1 VASRSGTEVRS
12 ALVLGHGAST
22 LPFRNRHVGAT
33 EQASGRSANAT
44 PLPARIYVRGGGG
57 APLISTFEILYVG
70 RLRDEIEDIVS
81 KGAVVHEAS
90 SIYEGIARLKRMG
103 VGAALVEFKELR
115 PSPERALAAL
125 RRAAGTRPVLVSMTP
140 DEWEMVRSK
149 GYLHQ
154 DEVLLRPFYPDELWR
169 RVTRVVLPPPAKAVR
184 SFGGKADR
192 LAAIIDDAQ
201 RLNRFTS
208 DLASLGEHLV
218 AVVKARLRA
227 ARVSLFL
234 KADEPGVY
242 TAVEAAGLDREVRE
256 KALLRLGEG
265 VAGEAAATKEITL
278 VEEAGRDGPAAERAY
293 SQSSYMIVPLVHGQE
308 VVGVVCVTERM
319 EEGPFGEEDRAY
331 MEGFAEMAGQIVANA
346 LQFRAADELAT
357 IDEITQ
363 LFNRRHFN
371 RVLPMEVV
379 RAKRYKHDLTLAMID
394 VDHFKLYNDAAGH
407 QAGDRALA
415 TIAGILRESFRKS
428 DIIVRYGGEEFAVIM
443 PETSRKEGNGV
454 GFVDRARRD
463 VEAAGLTF
471 EDATGRRRVLTIS
484 GGVATLPI
492 QAQTGEELVEK
503 ADQAL
508 YRAKARGRNCIV
520 GA

>member
-1 VASRSGTEVRS
+1 MI
-12 ALVLGHGAST
+12 
-22 LPFRNRHVGAT
+22 
-33 EQASGRSANAT
+33 Q
-44 PLPARIYVRGGGG
+44 
-57 APLISTFEILYVG
+57 TFEILYVG
-70 RLRDEIEDIVS
+70 RRREEVEDIVS
-81 KGAVVHEAS
+81 HGAVVHEAS
-90 SIYEGIARLKRMG
+90 SIYEAIAQLKRTG
-103 VGAALVEFKELR
+103 VGAAVVEFEELR
-115 PSPERALAAL
+115 PSAGRALAAL
-125 RRAAGTRPVLVSMTP
+125 RRAAGNRTVLVSMTT
-140 DEWEMVRSK
+140 DEWDLVRPK
-149 GYLHQ
+149 GFLHQ
-154 DEVLLRPFYPDELWR
+154 EEVLLRPFYPDELWR
-169 RVTRVVLPPPAKAVR
+169 RVTRAVLPPPAKAVK
-184 SFGGKADR
+184 SFGGNADR

-208 DLASLGEHLV
+208 DLASLGEHIV

-227 ARVSLFL
+227 TRVSLFL
-234 KADEPGVY
+234 RGEEPGVF
-242 TAVEAAGLDREVRE
+242 TAVEAPGLDREVRE
-256 KALLRLGEG
+256 NALLRLGEG
-265 VAGEAAATKEITL
+265 VAGEAATKKAVTL
-278 VEEAGRDGPAAERAY
+278 VQEAGRDGAASERLY
-293 SQSSYMIVPLVHGQE
+293 RQPSYMIAPLVDGHE
-308 VVGVVCVTERM
+308 VVGVICVTERL

-331 MEGFAEMAGQIVANA
+331 MEGFADLAGQIVANA

-357 IDEITQ
+357 IDEGTQ
-363 LFNRRHFN
+363 LFNKRHFR

-394 VDHFKLYNDAAGH
+394 VDHFKLYNDAMGH

-454 GFVDRARRD
+454 GFVDRARKS
-463 VEAAGLTF
+463 VEAAGLAF
-471 EDATGRRRVLTIS
+471 EDPTGLRRVLTIS
-484 GGVATLPI
+484 GGVATLPL

>member
-1 VASRSGTEVRS
+1 MI
-12 ALVLGHGAST
+12 
-22 LPFRNRHVGAT
+22 
-33 EQASGRSANAT
+33 Q
-44 PLPARIYVRGGGG
+44 
-57 APLISTFEILYVG
+57 TFEILYVG
-70 RLRDEIEDIVS
+70 RRREEMEEIVS
-81 KGAVVHEAS
+81 RGATVHEVAS
-90 SIYEGIARLKRMG
+90 VFEGIAQLKRTG
-103 VGAALVEFKELR
+103 VGAALVEFSELR
-115 PSPERALAAL
+115 PSPDRALAAL
-125 RRAAGTRPVLVSMTP
+125 RRAAGNRPVLVSMTQ
-140 DEWEMVRSK
+140 DEWEMARAR

-169 RVTRVVLPPPAKAVR
+169 RVTRAALPPPAKSVR
-184 SFGGKADR
+184 SFAGKADR
-192 LAAIIDDAQ
+192 LAAIIDDGQ

-208 DLASLGEHLV
+208 DLPSLGEHIV

-234 KADEPGVY
+234 KGQEAGVL

-265 VAGEAAATKEITL
+265 VAGEAAQKKKVVL
-278 VEEAGRDGPAAERAY
+278 VQEAGRDGPKSERPYRQA
-293 SQSSYMIVPLVHGQE
+293 SYMIVPLVHEPE
-308 VVGVVCVTERM
+308 VVGVLCITERL
-319 EEGPFGEEDRAY
+319 EEGPFGEEDLAY
-331 MEGFAEMAGQIVANA
+331 MEGFADVAGQIVANA

-357 IDEITQ
+357 IDEGTQ
-363 LFNRRHFN
+363 LFNKRHFK

-394 VDHFKLYNDAAGH
+394 VDHFKMYNDSAGH

-415 TIAGILRESFRKS
+415 IIAQILRESFRKS

-454 GFVDRARRD
+454 GFVDRARKG
-463 VEAAGLTF
+463 VEAAGLVF
-471 EDATGRRRVLTIS
+471 EDPTGRRRVLTIS
-484 GGVATLPI
+484 GGVATLPL
-492 QAQTGEELVEK
+492 QAETGDELVEK

>member
-1 VASRSGTEVRS
+1 V
-12 ALVLGHGAST
+12 
-22 LPFRNRHVGAT
+22 
-33 EQASGRSANAT
+33 
-44 PLPARIYVRGGGG
+44 PLTRA
-57 APLISTFEILYVG
+57 FEILYVG
-70 RLRDEIEDIVS
+70 RRKEDADDIVS
-81 KGAVVHEAS
+81 HGAVVHEVS
-90 SIYEGIARLKRMG
+90 SIYEGIARLKRSG
-103 VGAALVEFKELR
+103 VGAAVVEFAMLG
-115 PSPERALAAL
+115 PNPERALAAL
-125 RRAAGTRPVLVSMTP
+125 RRAAGNRTVLVSMTP
-140 DEWEMVRSK
+140 DDWDLVRPR

-169 RVTRVVLPPPAKAVR
+169 RVTRAVLPPPAKAVR

-208 DLASLGEHLV
+208 DLPSLAEHLV

-234 KADEPGVY
+234 KGTEPGVFP
-242 TAVEAAGLDREVRE
+242 AVEAAGLDREVRE

-265 VAGEAAATKEITL
+265 IAGEAAARKAVT
-278 VEEAGRDGPAAERAY
+278 VVREAGRDGPASERVY
-293 SQSSYMIVPLVHGQE
+293 RQPSYMIVPLVHGQD
-308 VVGVVCVTERM
+308 VVGVLCITERL
-319 EEGPFGEEDRAY
+319 EEGPFGEEDKAY
-331 MEGFAEMAGQIVANA
+331 MEGFAEMAAQIVANA

-357 IDEITQ
+357 IDETTQ

-371 RVLPMEVV
+371 RALPMEVV

-394 VDHFKLYNDAAGH
+394 VDHFKLYNDAVGH

-415 TIAGILRESFRKS
+415 TIAQVLRESFRKS

-454 GFVDRARRD
+454 GFVDRARKG
-463 VEAAGLTF
+463 VEAAALAF
-471 EDATGRRRVLTIS
+471 EDPTGRRRVLTIS

-492 QAQTGEELVEK
+492 QAETGEELVEK

>member
-1 VASRSGTEVRS
+1 VI
-12 ALVLGHGAST
+12 
-22 LPFRNRHVGAT
+22 
-33 EQASGRSANAT
+33 Q
-44 PLPARIYVRGGGG
+44 
-57 APLISTFEILYVG
+57 TFEILYVG
-70 RLRDEIEDIVS
+70 RRREEVEDIVS
-81 KGAVVHEAS
+81 HGAIVHEAS
-90 SIYEGIARLKRMG
+90 SIYEAIAHLKRTC
-103 VGAALVEFKELR
+103 VGAAVVEFEELR
-115 PSPERALAAL
+115 PSAERALAAL
-125 RRAAGTRPVLVSMTP
+125 RRAAGNRTVLVSMTT
-140 DEWEMVRSK
+140 DDWDLVRPK
-149 GYLHQ
+149 GFLHQ

-169 RVTRVVLPPPAKAVR
+169 RVTRAVLPPPAKAVR

-208 DLASLGEHLV
+208 DLPSLAEHIV

-227 ARVSLFL
+227 TRVSLFL
-234 KADEPGVY
+234 KDDEPGVY

-265 VAGEAAATKEITL
+265 VAGEAAAKKAVTL
-278 VEEAGRDGPAAERAY
+278 VQEAGRDGAASERLYRQA
-293 SQSSYMIVPLVHGQE
+293 SYMIVPLVHGQE
-308 VVGVVCVTERM
+308 IVGVICVTERL
-319 EEGPFGEEDRAY
+319 EEGPFGEEDKAY
-331 MEGFAEMAGQIVANA
+331 MEGFADLAGQIVHNA

-357 IDEITQ
+357 IDEGTQ
-363 LFNRRHFN
+363 LFNKRHFR

-394 VDHFKLYNDAAGH
+394 VDHFKLYNDAMGH

-415 TIAGILRESFRKS
+415 TIAQILRESFRKS

-454 GFVDRARRD
+454 GFVDRARKG
-463 VEAAGLTF
+463 VEAAGLAF
-471 EDATGRRRVLTIS
+471 EDPTGRRRVLTIS
-484 GGVATLPI
+484 GGVATLPL
-492 QAQTGEELVEK
+492 QAQTGEELIEK

>member
-1 VASRSGTEVRS
+1 LIR
-12 ALVLGHGAST
+12 T
-22 LPFRNRHVGAT
+22 L
-33 EQASGRSANAT
+33 
-44 PLPARIYVRGGGG
+44 
-57 APLISTFEILYVG
+57 EILYVG
-70 RLRDEIEDIVS
+70 RRGDEVEDIVS
-81 KGAVVHEAS
+81 KGAVVHEAH
-90 SIYEGIARLKRMG
+90 SIYEGIARLKRTG
-103 VGAALVEFKELR
+103 VGAAVVEFGELR

-125 RRAAGTRPVLVSMTP
+125 RRAAGNRPLLVSMTQ
-140 DEWEMVRSK
+140 DEWDLVRAR

-169 RVTRVVLPPPAKAVR
+169 RVTRAALPPPAKAVR

-208 DLASLGEHLV
+208 DLPALAEHLV

-234 KADEPGVY
+234 KGAEAGVF

-265 VAGEAAATKEITL
+265 VAGEAAARREVTM
-278 VEEAGRDGPAAERAY
+278 VAEAGRDGPSSGRPYRHA
-293 SQSSYMIVPLVHGQE
+293 SYMIVPLVHGQE
-308 VVGVVCVTERM
+308 VVGVICATERL
-319 EEGPFGEEDRAY
+319 EEGSFGEEDLAY
-331 MEGFAEMAGQIVANA
+331 MEAFADVAGQIVANA
-346 LQFRAADELAT
+346 IQFRAADELAT
-357 IDEITQ
+357 IDEGTQ
-363 LFNRRHFN
+363 LFNKRHFN

-394 VDHFKLYNDAAGH
+394 VDHFKQYNDAVGH

-415 TIAGILRESFRKS
+415 TIAQILRESFRKS

-454 GFVDRARRD
+454 GFVDRARKG
-463 VEAAGLTF
+463 VEAAGLAF

-484 GGVATLPI
+484 GGVATLPL

>member
-1 VASRSGTEVRS
+1 MI
-12 ALVLGHGAST
+12 ST
-22 LPFRNRHVGAT
+22 L
-33 EQASGRSANAT
+33 
-44 PLPARIYVRGGGG
+44 
-57 APLISTFEILYVG
+57 EILYVG
-70 RLRDEIEDIVS
+70 RRRDEVEDIVS
-81 KGAVVHEAS
+81 HGAVVHEVL
-90 SIYEGIARLKRMG
+90 SIYEAIARLKRTG
-103 VGAALVEFKELR
+103 VGAAVIEFGELR
-115 PSPERALAAL
+115 PSAERALSAL
-125 RRAAGTRPVLVSMTP
+125 RRAAGNRPVLVSMTQ
-140 DEWEMVRSK
+140 DEWETVRAR

-169 RVTRVVLPPPAKAVR
+169 RVTRAVLPPPAKAVR

-208 DLASLGEHLV
+208 DLQSLGEHIV

-234 KADEPGVY
+234 KGPQPGVL

-265 VAGEAAATKEITL
+265 VAGEAAQKKKGAL
-278 VEEAGRDGPAAERAY
+278 VKEAGKDGPASERVYRQA
-293 SQSSYMIVPLVHGQE
+293 SYMIVPLVHEPE
-308 VVGVVCVTERM
+308 VVGVICVTERL
-319 EEGPFGEEDRAY
+319 EEGPFGEEDLAY
-331 MEGFAEMAGQIVANA
+331 MEGFAEMAGQTVANA

-357 IDEITQ
+357 IDEGTQ
-363 LFNRRHFN
+363 LFNKRHFN

-379 RAKRYKHDLTLAMID
+379 RAKRHKHDLTLAMID

-407 QAGDRALA
+407 LAGDRALA
-415 TIAGILRESFRKS
+415 LIAQILRESFRKS

-454 GFVDRARRD
+454 GFVDRARKG
-463 VEAAGLTF
+463 VEAAGLVF
-471 EDATGRRRVLTIS
+471 EDPTGRRRVLTIS
-484 GGVATLPI
+484 GGVATLPL
-492 QAQTGEELVEK
+492 QAESGEDLVKK
-503 ADQAL
+503 ADEAL

>member
-1 VASRSGTEVRS
+1 
-12 ALVLGHGAST
+12 
-22 LPFRNRHVGAT
+22 
-33 EQASGRSANAT
+33 
-44 PLPARIYVRGGGG
+44 
-57 APLISTFEILYVG
+57 LIQTFEILYVG
-70 RLRDEIEDIVS
+70 RRRDEIEDILS
-81 KGAVVHEAS
+81 HGAIVHEAS
-90 SIYEGIARLKRMG
+90 SIYEGIARLKRTG
-103 VGAALVEFKELR
+103 VGAALVEFAELR
-115 PSPERALAAL
+115 PTPARALAAL
-125 RRAAGTRPVLVSMTP
+125 RRAAGQRPVLVSMTP
-140 DEWEMVRSK
+140 DDWELVRPR

-154 DEVLLRPFYPDELWR
+154 EEVLLRPFYPDELWR
-169 RVTRVVLPPPAKAVR
+169 RVTRAVLPPPAKAVR

-192 LAAIIDDAQ
+192 LAAIIDDTQ

-208 DLASLGEHLV
+208 DLATLGEHMV

-234 KADEPGVY
+234 RSQEPGVFP
-242 TAVEAAGLDREVRE
+242 AVEAAGLDREVRE

-265 VAGEAAATKEITL
+265 VAGEAAAKKTITL
-278 VEEAGRDGPAAERAY
+278 VKEAGVDGPASERSYHQA
-293 SQSSYMIVPLVHGQE
+293 SYMIVPLVHGQE
-308 VVGVVCVTERM
+308 TVGVVCITERL

-331 MEGFAEMAGQIVANA
+331 MEGFAEMAGQTVANA

-357 IDEITQ
+357 IDEGTQ
-363 LFNRRHFN
+363 LFNKRHFR
-371 RVLPMEVV
+371 RVFPMEIV
-379 RAKRYKHDLTLAMID
+379 RAKRHKHDLTLAMID

-415 TIAGILRESFRKS
+415 TIAQILRESFRKS

-454 GFVDRARRD
+454 GFVDRARKG
-463 VEAAGLTF
+463 VEAAGLAF
-471 EDATGRRRVLTIS
+471 EDPTGRRRVLTIS
-484 GGVATLPI
+484 GGVATLPL
-492 QAQTGEELVEK
+492 QAQTGDELIEK